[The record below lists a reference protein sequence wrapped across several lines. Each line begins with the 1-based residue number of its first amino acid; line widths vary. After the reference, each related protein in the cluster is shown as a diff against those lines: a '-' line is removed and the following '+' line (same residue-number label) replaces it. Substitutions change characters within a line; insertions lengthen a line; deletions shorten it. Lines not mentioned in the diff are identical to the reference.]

1 MPDQRASSLEDRSGA
16 HRFVLPIFLERV
28 EHMDRRS
35 FITGAVT
42 GVAGTGLLGSGLLAI
57 SPSLRVAGRDAAG
70 RGTVSY
76 SQMGEDLV
84 LFHLLKDA
92 MKISRPTYL
101 DIGAADPI
109 AGNNT
114 YLLHWADGHGV
125 LVEPNPLY
133 QEALKMHRPHDIV
146 VQAGIGVSDAKEADY
161 YVFKDA
167 PMLNT
172 FSPDDVEWRRKKAG
186 HEVIEKVLKMP
197 LITINELIEK
207 YLGKAPDLLSI
218 DIEQMDLP
226 VLRTLDF
233 SKYRPAVIIAESSPT
248 GRIPDFLQSQGY
260 ELRAA
265 SMYNVIFADP
275 KRYVATAP

>member
-1 MPDQRASSLEDRSGA
+1 
-16 HRFVLPIFLERV
+16 
-28 EHMDRRS
+28 MDRRS
-35 FITGAVT
+35 FVTGAVAGAAGT
-42 GVAGTGLLGSGLLAI
+42 SLLGFGSGLVVLPPVLGGTGLDVGH
-57 SPSLRVAGRDAAG
+57 
-70 RGTVSY
+70 RGAVSY

-84 LFHLLKDA
+84 VFHLLKDA
-92 MKISRPTYL
+92 MKIAQPTYL

-114 YLLHWADGHGV
+114 YLLHWAGGRGV
-125 LVEPNPLY
+125 LVEPNPLF
-133 QEALKMHRPHDIV
+133 QAALKLQRPHDIV

-172 FSPDDVEWRRKKAG
+172 FSPDDVAWRRKQAG

-207 YLGKAPDLLSI
+207 HLGKAPDLVSI

-233 SKYRPAVIIAESSPT
+233 AKYRPAVIVAESFPNGAT
-248 GRIPDFLQSQGY
+248 AEFLKTQGY
-260 ELRAA
+260 ELRGA
-265 SMYNVIFADP
+265 SMFNVIFADP
-275 KRYVATAP
+275 KRYVETAR